1 MAVLGTLVVTATL
14 TCQRCQSTLP
24 LSWPITVSVGVREFA
39 PVDRL
44 SGSERVLL
52 QLFSAAHLGPFTA
65 SVEA

>member
-1 MAVLGTLVVTATL
+1 MALLGRLVVTATL

-24 LSWPITVSVGVREFA
+24 LSWPMTFSTGVREFA
-39 PVDRL
+39 PQAHL

-52 QLFSAAHLGPFTA
+52 QLFSEAHLGPFTA